1 MKEEKEQRLKQD
13 LERAKDEAMRRIP
26 SIDQFGRAY
35 ATGYRKT
42 ATARVWVSKGTG
54 QVTVNRKMMVDY
66 FKRIPCA
73 MRFTVPCKL
82 SEAPSPTTCGPLP
95 AAADCRRKLEPFGWG
110 WLVRCRH
117 LIRSTGPSSRSTG
130 CSLKTIVRWSARSP
144 ASPRRAR
151 TSNGSNGKLSALRG
165 SVPTGAA
172 GTGKAPAGAQHRTQQ
187 GPPTHF
193 CVTCFGSTF
202 SKVRL
207 AVMVA
212 LLLAVAA
219 LWPLVAVKRQT
230 CACLRVGTSLE
241 AHELECWT
249 KGAVASGS
257 KWKGAGLER
266 RGGAPGR
273 RPIRCGEGGGWR
285 RRGPH

>member
-1 MKEEKEQRLKQD
+1 VFTAVVCRLS
-13 LERAKDEAMRRIP
+13 LSVVA
-26 SIDQFGRAY
+26 SLGVGRA
-35 ATGYRKT
+35 RS
-42 ATARVWVSKGTG
+42 RVAVCSIV
-54 QVTVNRKMMVDY
+54 QVAYVFASVFRAGRQDAKQRVPPVNDQR
-66 FKRIPCA
+66 
-73 MRFTVPCKL
+73 
-82 SEAPSPTTCGPLP
+82 
-95 AAADCRRKLEPFGWG
+95 
-110 WLVRCRH
+110 
-117 LIRSTGPSSRSTG
+117 
-130 CSLKTIVRWSARSP
+130 RWSARSP